1 MKLLYNKHLTGIRM
15 PKPIANQTERNIA
28 KNEPVKEARNP
39 FKPKKEKNTM
49 ALMAL
54 NTKD

>member
-1 MKLLYNKHLTGIRM
+1 M

-28 KNEPVKEARNP
+28 KNEPVKKARNP
-39 FKPKKEKNTM
+39 FKPKKEKKAM
-49 ALMAL
+49 ALMTL